1 MSESLPRRASTRSRG
16 ATSKAAPRPQ
26 RAAAQAAAGF
36 TVWRSYDQK
45 DGIRDELYSIARR
58 NPQIVKLEVIG
69 HTIQGREII
78 ALKVTKD
85 AKTVADGARPDVL
98 YMSTIHAR
106 EWISTEVDRRGSTTS
121 WTTTAR
127 TRR

>member
-1 MSESLPRRASTRSRG
+1 MKPRRDKQGRTQAE
-16 ATSKAAPRPQ
+16 

-36 TVWRSYDQK
+36 NVWRSYDEK

-85 AKTVADGARPDVL
+85 AKTLADGARPDVL

-106 EWISTEVDRRGSTTS
+106 EWISTEVKRRLLH
-121 WTTTAR
+121 
-127 TRR
+127 